1 MELQLFAMFKRKS
14 EVKSDLARWQEE
26 VEENNKHTPDIPHLF
41 TKWTWLLF
49 VCDEMQRGHRNSVML
64 SDVFGPAIRLPLAP
78 AFTKPEFSMW
88 KKKLGKESYPVPLQ
102 GITEGPDPLKIT
114 SAKLAS
120 MKPSYKIPISQRCIR
135 GELYVV
141 TPERILKLDKY
152 KENTVVFARKQ
163 VDILVPYMRTV
174 RNEYA
179 TAEQAYACAV
189 MPAWMYV
196 GKNEYWK
203 DHIDGGFQFSL
214 VNTDQQQSF
223 TSYGLYDF
231 IDNPY
236 YNFTSDQYTDD

>member
-1 MELQLFAMFKRKS
+1 MELRMFAMFKRKPDTKS
-14 EVKSDLARWQEE
+14 ELASWQEE
-26 VEENNKHTPDIPHLF
+26 VEEKNKYTPDVPHLF

-49 VCDEMQRGHRNSVML
+49 VCDEMKRDHRNAIML

-102 GITEGPDPLKIT
+102 GITEGPGPHKIT
-114 SAKLAS
+114 SAKLTN
-120 MKPSYKIPISQRCIR
+120 MKPKDKVDIPQRSIR

-163 VDILVPYMRTV
+163 VEILVPHIYTV
-174 RNEYA
+174 RNSYA
-179 TAEQAYACAV
+179 TSIQKYSCTTL
-189 MPAWMYV
+189 PAWMYV
-196 GKNEYWK
+196 GINSYWE

-214 VNTDQQQSF
+214 VNTDQQESL